1 MDKRM
6 KFVVVLV
13 TVPYD
18 KSKKIINLLLTKKLA
33 ACVNKIKTIES
44 FYWWGNKICNDKETL
59 LVIKTKKILFE
70 KIVKEI
76 KKVHPYKVPEIISIE
91 INNGNKEYLDWIKEV
106 TI

>member
-1 MDKRM
+1 M

-44 FYWWGNKICNDKETL
+44 FYWWENKICNDKETL